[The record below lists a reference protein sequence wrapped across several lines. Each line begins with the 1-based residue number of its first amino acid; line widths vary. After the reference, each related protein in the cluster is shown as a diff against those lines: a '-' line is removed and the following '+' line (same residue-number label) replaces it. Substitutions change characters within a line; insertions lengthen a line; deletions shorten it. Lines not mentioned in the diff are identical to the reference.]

1 MIVAGGIAG
10 STVVGPPGA
19 ADGMPCDA
27 KTKQYYEA
35 PETLDPQVT
44 EIFTLCNAIGPQSF
58 FSVLLH
64 D

>member
-27 KTKQYYEA
+27 KTKQYYDA

-44 EIFTLCNAIGPQSF
+44 EFFTL
-58 FSVLLH
+58 VM
-64 D
+64 

>member
-44 EIFTLCNAIGPQSF
+44 EFFTLVMLSDRNLF
-58 FSVLLH
+58 FCSPV
-64 D
+64 